1 MARKAPKNPISD
13 IVDTVGAWFGG
24 NRGSVPSSGAGA
36 AWQASARSAAQSA
49 NRRIVKGVEEGVV
62 QFGALGMGTS
72 VQTQRDLMY
81 GVSGA
86 GTRALK
92 EAAVSQV
99 TGLAAGAVAAKT
111 AQVAG
116 RAVAKAYKTAKATAT
131 PSRMVLYHGG
141 PAELKGGIIDPSFVQ
156 GNVASGQIKG
166 NTAALNR
173 QQLENVPQ
181 RLAQLRQNAKFSE
194 DQLKIPGS
202 YASQNAAQTQRD
214 IEKLRRSAADLE
226 NWTNRAKQQNY
237 FTAVGSADET
247 YTHVGSVHVVSPRR
261 KDVQTG
267 LGPGGEYQV
276 VGKQKPVASFP
287 TGGRPGAQ
295 SDEAIRLAQAKG
307 AALQKKLQRQ
317 AAIKQTAK
325 NLISK
330 RK

>member
-1 MARKAPKNPISD
+1 MARRPKNPIND

-24 NRGSVPSSGAGA
+24 SKGRVTNPQVQAAMDATRAIGKVVDTATGGFGQAVVSDARRMAASGSSTPSALYKTAAVNLGA
-36 AWQASARSAAQSA
+36 AAAGVGAAKVGAKAAQ
-49 NRRIVKGVEEGVV
+49 K
-62 QFGALGMGTS
+62 
-72 VQTQRDLMY
+72 
-81 GVSGA
+81 VS
-86 GTRALK
+86 
-92 EAAVSQV
+92 
-99 TGLAAGAVAAKT
+99 
-111 AQVAG
+111 
-116 RAVAKAYKTAKATAT
+116 KAYKTAKATAT

-325 NLISK
+325 NLIPK

>member
-1 MARKAPKNPISD
+1 MARRSPRNPLSD
-13 IVDTVGAWFGG
+13 IVDAAGAWLGG
-24 NRGSVPSSGAGA
+24 NRGTINPQVERVTRDLGRAAAAADAVTGGFGA
-36 AWQASARSAAQSA
+36 AAARDIQNFAQGGSLPTNLA
-49 NRRIVKGVEEGVV
+49 K
-62 QFGALGMGTS
+62 T
-72 VQTQRDLMY
+72 
-81 GVSGA
+81 
-86 GTRALK
+86 
-92 EAAVSQV
+92 AAVN
-99 TGLAAGAVAAKT
+99 LAAGAAGAKAAQVVGRTVSRVYKAAKET
-111 AQVAG
+111 AI
-116 RAVAKAYKTAKATAT
+116 

-156 GNVASGQIKG
+156 G

-202 YASQNAAQTQRD
+202 YSAQNPAKTQKD
-214 IEKLRRSAADLE
+214 IEKLRRSADALE
-226 NWTNRAKQQNY
+226 NWANRAKQENY

-247 YTHVGSVHVVSPRR
+247 YTHTGSVHVVSPRR

-267 LGPGGEYQV
+267 LGPSGEYQV
-276 VGKQKPVASFP
+276 TGAQKPVASFP
-287 TGGRPGAQ
+287 TGGRPGEQTDA
-295 SDEAIRLAQAKG
+295 AIRLAQAKG

-325 NLISK
+325 NLIPK

>member
-1 MARKAPKNPISD
+1 MARKKNPIND

-24 NRGSVPSSGAGA
+24 SKGRGTNPQVRAAMDATRAIGKVVDTATGGFGQAVVSDAQRMAASGSSTPSALYKTAAVNLGA
-36 AWQASARSAAQSA
+36 A
-49 NRRIVKGVEEGVV
+49 
-62 QFGALGMGTS
+62 
-72 VQTQRDLMY
+72 
-81 GVSGA
+81 
-86 GTRALK
+86 
-92 EAAVSQV
+92 
-99 TGLAAGAVAAKT
+99 AAGVVAAK
-111 AQVAG
+111 VG
-116 RAVAKAYKTAKATAT
+116 AKATQKVSNAYKTAKATAT

-325 NLISK
+325 NLIPK

>member
-24 NRGSVPSSGAGA
+24 RGPGTNPQVQAAMDATRAIGKVVDTATGGFGQAVVSDAQRMAASGSSTPSALYKTAAVNLGA
-36 AWQASARSAAQSA
+36 AAAGVGAAKVGAKAAQ
-49 NRRIVKGVEEGVV
+49 K
-62 QFGALGMGTS
+62 
-72 VQTQRDLMY
+72 
-81 GVSGA
+81 VS
-86 GTRALK
+86 
-92 EAAVSQV
+92 
-99 TGLAAGAVAAKT
+99 
-111 AQVAG
+111 
-116 RAVAKAYKTAKATAT
+116 KAYKTAKATAT
-131 PSRMVLYHGG
+131 PSRIVLYHGG

-325 NLISK
+325 NLIPK